1 MYDGVA
7 SIIYLHKHKQSL
19 NHVKFGEASLQ
30 YKTKAFIWKLSLERN
45 VIGKEVIDSTNN
57 KSRFLDYAKPI

>member
-1 MYDGVA
+1 MYEGVA

-30 YKTKAFIWKLSLERN
+30 YKTKAFI
-45 VIGKEVIDSTNN
+45 
-57 KSRFLDYAKPI
+57 